1 MKFRSYDSLRI
12 FDAVA
17 RTQSM
22 TIASQ
27 DLNLSKGSI
36 SYQINK
42 LEMELGFVLFD
53 RLNARLQLTDAGLRL
68 WHASHNAL
76 TQIDREID
84 DLRGTKLGSLSIG
97 ALTYFSSRWLS
108 PKLMTFFEK
117 NPGVN
122 LRIDSI
128 NSIDDPKIKE
138 VDLAILWGFEEWKGY
153 DSRLLINLP
162 AVPIGN
168 PSLAN
173 KVESL
178 GVSNALKT
186 GKTVE
191 IRGLGRWYYKK
202 LKENFNARNP
212 ATNELIYKPERMKVR
227 FKSSKNL
234 MKIINE

>member
-108 PKLMTFFEK
+108 PKLMSFFES
-117 NPGVN
+117 NGGDGETAMAGATAAAEELAVSGDLDRAARQRTPPQQPPGV
-122 LRIDSI
+122 
-128 NSIDDPKIKE
+128 P
-138 VDLAILWGFEEWKGY
+138 
-153 DSRLLINLP
+153 
-162 AVPIGN
+162 VPV
-168 PSLAN
+168 P
-173 KVESL
+173 
-178 GVSNALKT
+178 
-186 GKTVE
+186 
-191 IRGLGRWYYKK
+191 
-202 LKENFNARNP
+202 P
-212 ATNELIYKPERMKVR
+212 HP
-227 FKSSKNL
+227 
-234 MKIINE
+234 